1 MCSPCWC
8 SPMTHTKKFFYMTH
22 MYVHTHTHTH
32 THARTDAHTHTHTH
46 THTHIHA
53 HTHTHTHTH
62 THHHTAFYVRPQVV
76 VFSVHPSDT
85 VTCEGCRVELSCQF
99 PWQQT
104 VGETPDP
111 QLEWEIN
118 GTNIRKVIIITCLSG
133 NLIFYFV
140 WVFFYCV

>member
-1 MCSPCWC
+1 MCQPVLCSP
-8 SPMTHTKKFFYMTH
+8 TR
-22 MYVHTHTHTH
+22 HTHTTSYMNV
-32 THARTDAHTHTHTH
+32 
-46 THTHIHA
+46 HA

-62 THHHTAFYVRPQVV
+62 THNHHTAFYVRPQVV
-76 VFSVHPSDT
+76 VFSIHPSDT

-118 GTNIRKVIIITCLSG
+118 GTNITKVIIRMCFSR
-133 NLIFYFV
+133 NLMFV
-140 WVFFYCV
+140 LLCSFILIVFEALHVVHHSH